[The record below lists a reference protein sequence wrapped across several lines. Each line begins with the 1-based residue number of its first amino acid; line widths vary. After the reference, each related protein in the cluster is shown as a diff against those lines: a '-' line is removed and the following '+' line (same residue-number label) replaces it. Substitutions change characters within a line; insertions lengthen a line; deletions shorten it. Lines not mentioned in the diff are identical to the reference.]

1 MPSWLLRLLHV
12 TPALALGL
20 LAAAPAEAATARK
33 HTKAPATTT
42 VQVPAAATTGVYVPK
57 LQDDR
62 PDLGGVILAFAARPR
77 QTPRA

>member
-20 LAAAPAEAATARK
+20 LAAAPAEAAKTRK
-33 HTKAPATTT
+33 HTKATTT